1 MTKKELVF
9 PASRVMALYL
19 IVWSLVT
26 LPYVPI
32 DAFSLSHERALS
44 AATGHEYSYNHY
56 LLLLSYRLAL
66 SATQFIAA
74 IWIYRCGP
82 FIQRFLSPKAD
93 GSSHL
98 HVATLF
104 SASPLRT
111 PLALSLLAG
120 RRSLLRASLR

>member
-19 IVWSLVT
+19 IVWSIT

-32 DAFSLSHERALS
+32 DAFSLSHERALA

-74 IWIYRCGP
+74 IWIHRCGP
-82 FIQRFLSPKAD
+82 FIQRFLSPE
-93 GSSHL
+93 S
-98 HVATLF
+98 
-104 SASPLRT
+104 
-111 PLALSLLAG
+111 
-120 RRSLLRASLR
+120 